1 MNGLN
6 SMIQELQSNLIKD
19 INNSQLPVGI
29 VFFVLKDIFNETER
43 SYINALN
50 AEKIAKPE
58 EVKEE
63 QEEQIDEN

>member
-6 SMIQELQSNLIKD
+6 TMIQELQSNLIKD

-43 SYINALN
+43 GFLN
-50 AEKIAKPE
+50 AINTEKMTKAE

-63 QEEQIDEN
+63 EKEQNDEN

>member
-19 INNSQLPVGI
+19 INASKLPVGI
-29 VFFVLKDIFNETER
+29 VFFVLKDIFNETEK

-50 AEKIAKPE
+50 TEKMTKLE

-63 QEEQIDEN
+63 ENNEN